1 MIGTARALRLGA
13 KNTGRLHKKILFS
26 NFSFSVL
33 EVRFSFYTSLEQK
46 LDENKKLQTVSF

>member
-13 KNTGRLHKKILFS
+13 KSTGRLYKKVLFS